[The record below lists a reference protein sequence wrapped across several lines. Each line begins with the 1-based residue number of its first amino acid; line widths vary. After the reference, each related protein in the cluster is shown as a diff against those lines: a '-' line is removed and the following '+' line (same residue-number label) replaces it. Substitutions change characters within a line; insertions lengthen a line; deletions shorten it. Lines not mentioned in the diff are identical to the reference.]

1 MKRKVISFSLVL
13 MLLLNVAFPNVSLL
27 ADTETAEGKMQVGE
41 ENAEESTA
49 AEKAAQ
55 GEASNELQGET
66 SGENP
71 NETPSE
77 VNEEEGQSGKQ
88 VTPGEENK
96 DAEDGKSEE
105 ALPAA
110 EAENSEALDAQLQ
123 RAPKDITSL
132 VNRKHGGIPDV
143 YVKGT
148 DGSQTYIIK
157 DGQTVLYNGQPL
169 LIKKGWRIIFEYG
182 WDISKDNMEEVN
194 AGDYFILGLPNFIK
208 LDPFGFDPNHPI
220 AIDSAEDPN
229 ETLGT
234 FLVDTENR
242 KLTATLNET
251 GAGKKGGIEDGYFK
265 IQFKAEE
272 NLEIKPSQEAGTEG
286 IVVEPHG
293 SSEPQI
299 KEAGEQKVLRKSG
312 YPQKEADGTISLRW
326 DIVVNY
332 KQLKI
337 YLETGEADV
346 KKNVWVEDTLPDP
359 EMEIDMDSL
368 KFQAPLYAATAEGK
382 VSGYGVWWPSI
393 KPRQVEIYNENGDD
407 AAFKAWAESKLTQ
420 PLSAA
425 IYPAHEGKAAKL
437 YFYLGN
443 LGKNEGLTYSEYK
456 SDYEKV
462 GSKQIEKNL
471 TGSNEAL
478 REKTK
483 ALYGID
489 DDDTTPIPKKV
500 VGYLVSF
507 KTRQEKNGEY
517 TNRVKMTWDD
527 GKPAED
533 HVKLVYQTAEGGA
546 GYNDITSFVV
556 TKKWAGPIGEPVKVV
571 VYDKDEPDKILGS
584 EILGKN
590 GEWSH
595 TFSGLLKY
603 KKVVTNTGTKKVEI
617 EYWVREE
624 NVPEGYE
631 ATVTPNQDGTG
642 FTITNTNTEKIDF
655 TVTKKWMPANGQ
667 INKIVVDIVE
677 KATHDVVTSNVEI
690 TAENNWTKTVSVP
703 KYNSEGN
710 LAAYTA
716 VEKNVPSGYVVEAE
730 ELQANGNEVILYNIE
745 KTEVSVEKKW
755 SGLPGGPVEVIL
767 LADGQPIQ
775 NWTLSSSSNPLEH
788 WKHTFKDLPKYTKD
802 GKPIVYTVDE
812 DVPAG
817 YQKHISGSVENGFII
832 TNSSL
837 TDIKV
842 IKKWHHAVGTNEPE
856 IEAEL
861 WIADA
866 EGNPDHKAPNVETVK
881 LNEGNSFTNK
891 FENVPMFE
899 TKPDGT
905 IAKIKYTVKEVNGP
919 TGYLAIAEPTP
930 NTSES
935 FTIHNIK
942 ETEVSVTK
950 IWKYKNTARPN
961 EITLVLTGKN
971 EAGEEV
977 VKKEEKIT
985 GTTDTWTYTFTKLA
999 AYDKNN
1005 KPITYSVDEK
1015 DVDGYTKKVDG
1026 FTITNISKEKR
1037 TIEVTK
1043 KWAVPAGTV
1052 TPEIVVTLLKNG
1064 QPMVPNQTRTL
1075 KADPNAAKH
1084 YKASFEN
1091 LDVYDEA
1098 GNEIQY
1104 TVVETIPNGYESK
1117 PAAGTME
1124 NGFTITNTIV
1134 GKTSVPVTKIWHGKE
1149 ADSITIR
1156 LYADDVEVDHIV
1168 LTKANKDQHK
1178 WQHTFGPLE
1187 KYTPAGQIIKYT
1199 VKEDPIGGYDP
1210 TITGDAEQGF
1220 TITNYDTEKIKIPV
1234 QKVWRGPARPEIMVR
1249 LLADGKATDKQLF
1262 LTANSDPAK
1271 NWKGEFTDLPK
1282 YSKEDGHEIEYMVQ
1296 EVNIPN
1302 YTSTITGSVKDGFV
1316 ITNTNTETVN
1326 VPVTKKWVGG
1336 VADEIIIDLRR
1347 DDVPFRTQTLK
1358 KTDYQGNVWHYTFEN
1373 LPKYDE
1379 VTGKAYVYTVS
1390 ERYLA
1395 WYSTEITGD
1404 MAAGFTITNTQQTP
1418 PPPYV
1423 PDEPGGNDTPPTP
1436 PTPDTP
1442 PTIPNTPPTTPTT
1455 PPTTPPTTDIDEEA
1469 IPEGST
1475 KIPEV
1480 PFEDEIPQGVPELPK
1495 TSGIPA
1501 AGFSLLGLALAVLGL
1516 LFKRK

>member
-1 MKRKVISFSLVL
+1 MKRKVISLSLVL
-13 MLLLNVAFPNVSLL
+13 MLLLNVAFPNVSLF
-27 ADTETAEGKMQVGE
+27 ADTEAAERQTQEVQAGE
-41 ENAEESTA
+41 EYEPIPLEEEESTVT
-49 AEKAAQ
+49 EETAQ
-55 GEASNELQGET
+55 A
-66 SGENP
+66 
-71 NETPSE
+71 
-77 VNEEEGQSGKQ
+77 EEEN
-88 VTPGEENK
+88 VTPDDEE
-96 DAEDGKSEE
+96 DADLEEAEDEDE
-105 ALPAA
+105 AMRSATDAA
-110 EAENSEALDAQLQ
+110 IQP
-123 RAPKDITSL
+123 RAPRGPRNITDL

-143 YVKGT
+143 YIVWT
-148 DGSQTYIIK
+148 DNSKTYIIR
-157 DGQTVLYNGQPL
+157 DGKTILYDQDGKETEDLSGKPKQ
-169 LIKKGWRIIFEYG
+169 IKEGWKVEFYYK
-182 WDISKDNMEEVN
+182 WDISKQNMEEVK
-194 AGDYFILGLPNFIK
+194 AGDYFVFGLPNFIK
-208 LDPFGFDPNHPI
+208 LENFGFDPNKPI
-220 AIDSAEDPN
+220 AIGSAEGPN
-229 ETLGT
+229 ETLGS
-234 FLVDTENR
+234 FVVDTENR
-242 KLTATLNET
+242 KLTATLNEN
-251 GAGKKGGIEDGYFK
+251 GAGKKGGIIDGYFK
-265 IQFKAEE
+265 IRFNARED
-272 NLEIKPSQEAGTEG
+272 LEIKPSQEVGTEG
-286 IVVEPHG
+286 IVVEPQGH
-293 SSEPQI
+293 SEPQI
-299 KEAGEQKVLRKSG
+299 KETGQGNDLEKGG
-312 YPQKEADGTISLRW
+312 YLFKTDDGQILLRW
-326 DIVVNY
+326 YLVVNS
-332 KQLKI
+332 KQFKI
-337 YLETGEADV
+337 YLETGEAEV
-346 KKNVWVEDTLPDP
+346 KKNVWIEDTLPDP
-359 EMEIDMDSL
+359 TMEIDRESIR
-368 KFQAPLYAATAEGK
+368 FQVPLYAATADGK
-382 VSGYGVWWPSI
+382 LSGYGLWWPSI
-393 KPRQVEIYNENGDD
+393 KPKQVEVYNENGDY
-407 AAFKAWAESKLTQ
+407 AAFETWAKGKLTQ

-425 IYPAHEGKAAKL
+425 VYPAHGDKAAKL
-437 YFYLGN
+437 LFYLGD
-443 LGKNEGLTYSEYK
+443 LGKDVGLTYSDFK
-456 SDYEKV
+456 SDYEKLA
-462 GSKQIEKNL
+462 IRFINEKL
-471 TGSNEAL
+471 TGANKPL
-478 REKTK
+478 REQTKT
-483 ALYGID
+483 LYGID
-489 DDDTTPIPKKV
+489 DDLNTPIAKKV

-507 KTRQEKNGEY
+507 NTKQEKHGDYVNKA
-517 TNRVKMTWDD
+517 KMTWNLDNSTE
-527 GKPAED
+527 ASA
-533 HVKLVYQTAEGGA
+533 KLVYATAEGGA

-556 TKKWAGPIGEPVKVV
+556 TKKWAGPKGDPINVQ
-571 VYDKDEPDKILGS
+571 VYDEDEPQTVIAECILG
-584 EILGKN
+584 EN
-590 GEWSH
+590 DEWSY
-595 TFSGLLKY
+595 TFSGLLKN
-603 KKVVTNTGTKKVEI
+603 KKDANGKWKEI
-617 EYWVREE
+617 QYWVREKV
-624 NVPEGYE
+624 VPAGYE
-631 ATVTPNQDGTG
+631 AKVTKNPGGTG

-655 TVTKKWMPANGQ
+655 TVTKKWVSSNGQ
-667 INKIVVDIVE
+667 IDKIIVDIVE
-677 KATHDVVTSNVEI
+677 KETNDVVVPNVEI
-690 TAENNWTKTVSVP
+690 TAGNTWTKTVPVP
-703 KYNSEGN
+703 KYNSKGN

-716 VEKNVPSGYVVEAE
+716 VEKNVPAGYVLEVE
-730 ELQANGNEVILYNIE
+730 ELPANGNEVTLYNIE

-755 SGLPGGPVEVIL
+755 IGSTGGPVDVIL

-775 NWTLSSSSNPLEH
+775 NWTLSSSSDPQENWMH
-788 WKHTFKDLPKYTKD
+788 VFKDLPKYTRD
-802 GKPIVYTVDE
+802 GKEIKYTVDE
-812 DVPAG
+812 PNVPVG
-817 YQKHISGSVENGFII
+817 YQKHISDLAKDGFVI

-837 TDIKV
+837 TEIEV
-842 IKKWHHAVGTNEPE
+842 IKKWYHAAGTEEPE

-866 EGNPDHKAPNVETVK
+866 EGKPDRKANVAAVK
-881 LNEGNSFTNK
+881 LNTGNDFTNK
-891 FENVPMFE
+891 FKDVPKFDQANQE
-899 TKPDGT
+899 
-905 IAKIKYTVKEVNGP
+905 IKYTVKERNVP
-919 TGYLAIAEPTP
+919 AGYLTTVKPTP
-930 NTSES
+930 NKSES
-935 FTIHNIK
+935 FTIYNVK
-942 ETEVSVTK
+942 ETEVSVEKT
-950 IWKYKNTARPN
+950 WVDKNASNRPA
-961 EITLVLTGKN
+961 EITVVLTGSD
-971 EAGEEV
+971 GSSR
-977 VKKEEKIT
+977 T
-985 GTTDTWTYTFTKLA
+985 GMLTKANNWQKYTFTKLP
-999 AYDKNN
+999 AYDQN
-1005 KPITYSVDEK
+1005 KKLITYTVTEQA
-1015 DVDGYTKKVDG
+1015 VTGYTAKIDSQDPKAVK
-1026 FTITNISKEKR
+1026 ITNISQEKR

-1052 TPEIVVTLLKNG
+1052 TPEIVVTLLKNT

-1104 TVVETIPNGYESK
+1104 TVVEKVPDGYESK
-1117 PAAGTME
+1117 PAAGTMA

-1199 VKEDPIGGYDP
+1199 VKEDPIGGYDS

-1249 LLADGKATDKQLF
+1249 LLADGKATDKQLL

-1442 PTIPNTPPTTPTT
+1442 PTTPNTPPTTPTT

-1469 IPEGST
+1469 TPEGST
-1475 KIPEV
+1475 KTPEV

>member
-27 ADTETAEGKMQVGE
+27 ADTETAEGKMQEVQAGE
-41 ENAEESTA
+41 EYEPIPLEEEESAVTEETA
-49 AEKAAQ
+49 QDEK
-55 GEASNELQGET
+55 ENEV
-66 SGENP
+66 P
-71 NETPSE
+71 D
-77 VNEEEGQSGKQ
+77 
-88 VTPGEENK
+88 GEE
-96 DAEDGKSEE
+96 DADLEK
-105 ALPAA
+105 A
-110 EAENSEALDAQLQ
+110 EAENEAMRSASDATIQP
-123 RAPKDITSL
+123 RAPRAPQDITDL

-143 YVKGT
+143 YIVWT
-148 DGSQTYIIK
+148 NGSKRYIIR
-157 DGQTVLYNGQPL
+157 DGKTVLYDQHGNETEDSSGKPQQ
-169 LIKKGWRIIFEYG
+169 IKEGWTVEFYYK
-182 WDISKDNMEEVN
+182 WDISKQNMEKVK
-194 AGDYFILGLPNFIK
+194 AGDYFVFGLPNFIK
-208 LDPFGFDPNHPI
+208 LENFGFGPTTPI
-220 AIDSAEDPN
+220 AIGSAEDPN
-229 ETLGT
+229 ETLGS
-234 FLVDTENR
+234 FVVDTENR

-251 GAGKKGGIEDGYFK
+251 GAGKKGGIIDGYFK
-265 IQFKAEE
+265 IRFKARED
-272 NLEIKPSQEAGTEG
+272 LEIKPSQEVGTEG
-286 IVVEPHG
+286 IVVEPQGH
-293 SSEPQI
+293 SEPQI
-299 KEAGEQKVLRKSG
+299 KETGEGNDLHKGG
-312 YPQKEADGTISLRW
+312 YPVKTDGGQILLRW
-326 DIVVNY
+326 NLVVNS
-332 KQLKI
+332 KQFKI
-337 YLETGEADV
+337 YLETGEAEV
-346 KKNVWVEDTLPDP
+346 KKNVWIEDTLPDP
-359 EMEIDMDSL
+359 KMEIVMESL
-368 KFQAPLYAATAEGK
+368 KFQVPLYAATADGK
-382 VSGYGVWWPSI
+382 LSGYGLWWPSI
-393 KPRQVEIYNENGDD
+393 KPKQVEVYNENGDY
-407 AAFKAWAESKLTQ
+407 AAFETWAKARLTQ

-425 IYPAHEGKAAKL
+425 VYPAHGDKAAKL
-437 YFYLGN
+437 LFYLGD
-443 LGKNEGLTYSEYK
+443 LGKDVGLTYS
-456 SDYEKV
+456 DFMPNYEKEAI
-462 GSKQIEKNL
+462 KYINQRL
-471 TGSNEAL
+471 TGANEPL

-483 ALYGID
+483 TLYGID
-489 DDDTTPIPKKV
+489 GDLTTPIAKKG

-507 KTRQEKNGEY
+507 NTKQEKHGDYVNKA
-517 TNRVKMTWDD
+517 KMTWNLNDSTE
-527 GKPAED
+527 ASA
-533 HVKLVYQTAEGGA
+533 KLVYATAEGGA

-556 TKKWAGPIGEPVKVV
+556 DKKWVGPKGAPINVQVFDE
-571 VYDKDEPDKILGS
+571 DEPQTVIAECTLG
-584 EILGKN
+584 EN
-590 GEWSH
+590 DEWSY
-595 TFSGLLKY
+595 TFSGLLKNKKDANGKWKEIQY
-603 KKVVTNTGTKKVEI
+603 GVREKVV
-617 EYWVREE
+617 
-624 NVPEGYE
+624 PAGYE
-631 ATVTPNQDGTG
+631 AEVTKNPDGTG

-655 TVTKKWMPANGQ
+655 TVIKRWVPANGQ
-667 INKIVVDIVE
+667 INKIIVDIVE
-677 KATHDVVTSNVEI
+677 KATQKVVAQNVEI

-710 LAAYTA
+710 LATYTA
-716 VEKNVPSGYVVEAE
+716 VEKNVPNGYVVEAE
-730 ELQANGNEVILYNIE
+730 EVPANGNEVTLYNIE
-745 KTEVSVEKKW
+745 KTEISVEKKW

-817 YQKHISGSVENGFII
+817 YQKHISGSAEDGFVI

-842 IKKWHHAVGTNEPE
+842 IKKWHHAAGTNEPE

-919 TGYLAIAEPTP
+919 TGYLAIPEPTP

-950 IWKYKNTARPN
+950 IWKYKKTARPN

-1104 TVVETIPNGYESK
+1104 TVVETIPDGYESK

-1149 ADSITIR
+1149 ADSITIH
-1156 LYADDVEVDHIV
+1156 LYADDVEVDHII

-1187 KYTPAGQIIKYT
+1187 KYTPAGQVIKYT

-1234 QKVWRGPARPEIMVR
+1234 QKVWRGPAVSEITVR

-1347 DDVPFRTQTLK
+1347 GDVPFRTQTLK

-1442 PTIPNTPPTTPTT
+1442 PTTPNTPPTTPTT